1 MSDERAS
8 QFLNLIRRAQRGR
21 LKIYLGYGPGVGKT
35 TLMLQEGHRLK
46 ADGIDVVVGLV
57 ETHGRAGT
65 AQFVEGLE
73 VIPRRRETYHGIDV
87 DEMDV
92 AAILA
97 RHPQVVLVDEL
108 AHTNVP
114 GSRNDKRH
122 QDVQDLLAAGIHV
135 ITTLNVQHLE
145 SLYDTVERLVQV
157 RVRERLPDSVLAAA
171 DQVVNVDLAPE
182 DLQQRLRAGSIYPQE
197 RVPAAL
203 EHYFKAANLEQLREL
218 TLREL
223 AAQIDFRR
231 REVLPAGDTGAP
243 DQVMVCLS
251 SRGPNSARLLRFA
264 SRLAG
269 RLNRT
274 WYAVYVQTPG
284 ENPLTI
290 DAATQRH
297 LAGTLTL
304 ANQLGAMVFTFTGED
319 VVQTIVR
326 FAREYRVGHLVIGK
340 PRPAPWWA
348 RWWRKSVA
356 ERLLGEA
363 QGLTVV
369 VVDVAGAE
377 AGMPMMENP
386 RAAVSNPTA
395 PPVASAPVV
404 PTTVAST
411 PVAQAPGPRE
421 PARDRHADDTAIAA
435 ALGGAERI
443 VVWQDQVAYDEVIGA
458 LVRVL
463 AAALPGGDMAPAL
476 AALAA
481 RERQGST
488 SLNDGLAL
496 PHARLPGLRAPLL
509 ALGLTR
515 AGLGG
520 DPSRRIVA
528 LLLSPEDEPGA
539 HLRLLAAISRRCQ
552 DRDLRRRLE
561 NAGDSAAAWREVSGP
576 GH

>member
-1 MSDERAS
+1 MSDERAT

-65 AQFVEGLE
+65 AKFLDGLA
-73 VIPRRRETYHGIDV
+73 VIPRKRETYHGIAV

-97 RHPQVVLVDEL
+97 RRPQVALVDEL

-182 DLQQRLRAGSIYPQE
+182 DLQHRLRAGSIYPQE
-197 RVPAAL
+197 RVPVAL

-340 PRPAPWWA
+340 PRPSPWWA
-348 RWWRKSVA
+348 RLWRKNVA
-356 ERLLGEA
+356 ERLLSEA

-369 VVDVAGAE
+369 VVDVAEAE
-377 AGMPMMENP
+377 AGAPAVEHP
-386 RAAVSNPTA
+386 RAAESNPTA
-395 PPVASAPVV
+395 
-404 PTTVAST
+404 TT
-411 PVAQAPGPRE
+411 PVAPTAIAQTPARVE
-421 PARDRHADDTAIAA
+421 PASDRHADDTAIAA
-435 ALGGAERI
+435 ALVGAERI
-443 VVWQDQVAYDEVIGA
+443 VVWKDPVAYDEVIGA
-458 LVRVL
+458 LVRAL
-463 AAALPGGDMAPAL
+463 AAALPGGDPVPAL

-509 ALGLTR
+509 ALGLTQ

-520 DPSRRIVA
+520 DPTRRLVA

-561 NAGDSAAAWREVSGP
+561 NAGDSATAWREMAGSGR
-576 GH
+576 